1 MILCLSFTK
10 IFFSI
15 ANVANPLNFFYDIVN
30 LKYDFI
36 SFNFE

>member
-1 MILCLSFTK
+1 MFLCLSFTK
-10 IFFSI
+10 FFFSI
-15 ANVANPLNFFYDIVN
+15 ANIANPLNLSYDIVN